1 MNKVILHC
9 DMNSFYASVE
19 LLEHPDLVHE
29 PVAVCG
35 NPKNRHGIILAKN
48 EVAKKYKIATGETL
62 WQAKKKCPNL
72 KTLKPHMYKYK
83 EMSKSI
89 NLIFERY
96 TDLLEPF
103 SIDESWLDVTNS
115 ISLFS
120 QDNEIKEILT
130 GRKEFKL
137 IKKLNLKEPLLFE
150 EKLIV
155 GTAIADHIRKT
166 VYSELGLTL
175 SIGVSYNKVFAKM
188 GSEYKK
194 PNATTLISPSN
205 FKGIL
210 WTLPVNELFF
220 VGRKTAENLN
230 KIGITK
236 IGELAKLELSFLEK
250 NFGKAGAQLYEY
262 ANGLDNSPVSHL
274 LEKRKI
280 GTIGNGMTFTR
291 NLLGEE
297 DIKMAL
303 LGLSDQVCA
312 RLRKQQLKALG
323 VKVDIKNPS
332 FITIARQ
339 KQLTN
344 SSNSQEDIYQAAFQ
358 LILTNWDLSKP
369 IRLITLTAIN
379 LIDENTNEQLSFWDE
394 DNEKKEKKESVN
406 KTLDSIRTK
415 FGDTALTFG
424 SLINND
430 IGISGKHHIDKDE
443 D

>member
-1 MNKVILHC
+1 
-9 DMNSFYASVE
+9 MNSFYASVE
-19 LLEHPDLVHE
+19 LLEHPDLIQE

-48 EVAKKYKIATGETL
+48 EIAKKYKITTGETL

-89 NLIFERY
+89 NKIFERY
-96 TDLLEPF
+96 TDFVEPF

-115 ISLFS
+115 ISFFS
-120 QDNEIKEILT
+120 QDKDIKEILFAY
-130 GRKEFKL
+130 KEFD
-137 IKKLNLKEPLLFE
+137 LLQRINTKSSISFE
-150 EKLIV
+150 KKLIV
-155 GTAIADHIRKT
+155 GSAIGDHIRKT
-166 VYSELGLTL
+166 VRSELGLTL
-175 SIGVSYNKVFAKM
+175 SIGVSFSKVFAKM

-194 PNATTLISPSN
+194 PNATTLISPRN
-205 FKGIL
+205 FKTIL
-210 WTLPVNELFF
+210 WPLPVKELFF
-220 VGRKTAENLN
+220 VGKKTAENLN
-230 KIGITK
+230 KIGVTT
-236 IGELAKLELSFLEK
+236 IGDLAVLEPSFLYK
-250 NFGKAGAQLYEY
+250 NFGKSGVQLFEY
-262 ANGLDNSPVSHL
+262 ANGLDKDPVSHL
-274 LEKRKI
+274 SEKKKI

-291 NLLGEE
+291 NLKGEA
-297 DIKMAL
+297 DIKIAL
-303 LGLSDQVCA
+303 LGLADQVCA
-312 RLRKQQLKALG
+312 RLRKHQLKALG
-323 VKVDIKNPS
+323 VKVDIKDPS

-339 KQLTN
+339 KQLTS
-344 SSNSQEDIYQAAFQ
+344 SSNSQEDIYLAALQ
-358 LILTNWDLSKP
+358 LILDNWDIKKP

-415 FGDTALTFG
+415 FGDTSLTFG

-430 IGISGKHHIDKDE
+430 IGISGKHHIDE